1 MDGSEEGM
9 NCRNR
14 RWLWALLFLLVAMQG
29 CWRSTET
36 VKRRYVASGDKYFA
50 QGKYKEAS
58 LMYRSALSKDRK
70 YGEAYAKL
78 GESELRRGELQTALQ
93 AFTRAFELLPTDE
106 NPPGRLADIWLTYYG
121 SPRGHN
127 EATLK
132 QVDNLAK
139 ELLKRNP
146 NSYNG
151 QRLTGFLEVARA
163 GTDTEHAQAH
173 TDLAIAAFRKA
184 DQARPGQPDVLF
196 ALAQT
201 LNRNNQW
208 NEAEPIVRRVLEKSP
223 RYSPAYDYLIL
234 EYLRHKRPQDAEQM
248 MALKVKND
256 PKNADVVI
264 QQAGFYLALQR
275 KEQAEAVLKSLL
287 AREKEL
293 PEARMKVG
301 DFYIHTRDYDRAFT
315 VFGDGAKQGGSRTN
329 DYRTKIALVQIATGR
344 KSEGRQTVDSILK
357 DDPKNNAAL
366 SMRAGLQLD
375 SGDDKQTQSAINDLQ
390 TLISRQP
397 NNAVIRY
404 NLARA
409 YQVRGDLP
417 AAKIQYQEAAK
428 QPGFLA
434 AQIGLAQV
442 NLGQRDYLHAVESAD
457 ASLKIDSTSIL
468 AMAIKAN
475 AQINMGNVVQA
486 RADLQ
491 KELSRFPNSP
501 DLQYQLALVSY
512 REGKF
517 PEALAA
523 FQKMLEKYPG
533 DARLV
538 FGTADV
544 LVQTNRGKE
553 ALKLLQEQSNRVPQ
567 NQAMRMALATTALR
581 VHEFD
586 LAEREYR
593 LLMETQPRNV
603 ELFRLLG
610 ATLHSKGQPQQAME
624 QFRQGLALEPKNPDL
639 NLGMALAMESVGMK
653 SEAYPFYK
661 AVLAGQP
668 SDTERAITLNNL
680 AYLLAEEGRDLDSA
694 LTYIQKA
701 KQLEPDNDDI
711 ADTMGWIYLKR
722 TMNDDALTVFRDL
735 VKRNPGRALF
745 RYHLGAAQYQKHD
758 FQAAKQN
765 LQMALTLKPVKDDEA
780 KIRELLAKIR

>member
-1 MDGSEEGM
+1 
-9 NCRNR
+9 
-14 RWLWALLFLLVAMQG
+14 MQG

-58 LMYRSALSKDRK
+58 LMYRSALRKDRK

-78 GESELRRGELQTALQ
+78 GESEMRRGELQTALQ

-106 NPPGRLADIWLTYYG
+106 NPPGRLADIWLAYYG

-127 EATLK
+127 EATLR
-132 QVDNLAK
+132 QVDTLAK
-139 ELLKRNP
+139 QLLKRNP

-151 QRLTGFLEVARA
+151 QRLTGYLEVARA

-173 TDLAIAAFRKA
+173 TDAAIAAFRKA

-208 NEAEPIVRRVLEKSP
+208 NEGEPIVRRVLEKSP
-223 RYSPAYDYLIL
+223 QYGLAYDYLIL

-264 QQAGFYLALQR
+264 QQAGFYLALQH

-301 DFYIHTRDYDRAFT
+301 DFYIRTRDYDRAFT
-315 VFGDGAKQGGSRTN
+315 VFSDGAKQGGSRTN
-329 DYRTKIALVQIATGR
+329 DYRMKIALVQIATGR

-375 SGDDKQTQSAINDLQ
+375 SGDDKQTQSATNDLQ

-397 NNAVIRY
+397 NNPVIRY

-409 YQVRGDLP
+409 YQTRGDLP

-428 QPGFLA
+428 RPGFLA

-442 NLGQRDYLHAVESAD
+442 NLALRDYLHAVESAD
-457 ASLKIDSTSIL
+457 ESLKIDSTSIL

-501 DLQYQLALVSY
+501 DLQYQLALASY
-512 REGKF
+512 AEHKY

-538 FGTADV
+538 FATADV
-544 LVQTNRGKE
+544 LIKTERGKE

-567 NQAMRMALATTALR
+567 NQAIRFALADTAVR

-593 LLMETQPRNV
+593 KLIELQPKNFDLLRRLGVT
-603 ELFRLLG
+603 LF
-610 ATLHSKGQPQQAME
+610 SKGQPLQAME
-624 QFRQGLALEPKNPDL
+624 QFKQGLALEPKNPDL

-653 SEAYPFYK
+653 SEAYPYYK
-661 AVLAGQP
+661 TVLAGQP
-668 SDTERAITLNNL
+668 SDNVRAITLNNL

-701 KQLEPDNDDI
+701 RQLKPDNEDI

-765 LQMALTLKPVKDDEA
+765 LQMALTLKPAKDDDA
-780 KIRELLAKIR
+780 KIRELLAKIG

>member
-1 MDGSEEGM
+1 M

-93 AFTRAFELLPTDE
+93 AFTRAMELLQTDE
-106 NPPGRLADIWLTYYG
+106 NSPGRLADIWLAYYG

-132 QVDNLAK
+132 QVESLAK

-151 QRLTGFLEVARA
+151 QRLTGYLEVARA

-173 TDLAIAAFRKA
+173 TDKAIAAFRKA

-196 ALAQT
+196 NLGQT

-223 RYSPAYDYLIL
+223 QYRLAYDYLIL
-234 EYLRHKRPQDAEQM
+234 EYLLHKRPQEAEQV

-315 VFGDGAKQGGSRTN
+315 VFSDGAKQGGSRTN
-329 DYRTKIALVQIATGR
+329 DYRMKIALVQIATGR

-366 SMRAGLQLD
+366 SMRAALQLD
-375 SGDDKQTQSAINDLQ
+375 SGDDKQSQSAINDLQ
-390 TLISRQP
+390 MLIGRNP
-397 NNAVIRY
+397 NNPAIRY

-409 YQVRGDLP
+409 YQSRGDLQ

-428 QPGFLA
+428 QPGFLVA
-434 AQIGLAQV
+434 RLGLAQV
-442 NLGQRDYLHAVESAD
+442 NLALLDYLHAVESAD
-457 ASLKIDSTSIL
+457 ESLKIDSTSIL

-475 AQINMGNVVQA
+475 AQINMGNVLQA
-486 RADLQ
+486 RTDLQ

-501 DLQYQLALVSY
+501 DLQYQLALASY
-512 REGKF
+512 AEHKY

-538 FGTADV
+538 FATADV
-544 LVQTNRGKE
+544 LNRTERGKE
-553 ALKLLQEQSNRVPQ
+553 ALKLLQEQSSRVPQ
-567 NQAMRMALATTALR
+567 NQAMRMVLANTAAH

-593 LLMETQPRNV
+593 QLMEAQPRNV
-603 ELFRLLG
+603 ELFFRLG
-610 ATLHSKGQPQQAME
+610 ETLRSKGQPQQAME
-624 QFRQGLALEPKNPDL
+624 LFRQGLALEPKNPDL

-661 AVLAGQP
+661 TALAVDPGKYIA
-668 SDTERAITLNNL
+668 LNNL

-701 KQLEPDNDDI
+701 RQLKPDNDDI

-722 TMNDDALTVFRDL
+722 TMNDDALTVFKDL

-765 LQMALTLKPVKDDEA
+765 LQMALTLKPAKDDEA
-780 KIRELLAKIR
+780 KIRELLAKIG

>member
-1 MDGSEEGM
+1 MDGSDEGM

-93 AFTRAFELLPTDE
+93 AFTRAMELLQTDE
-106 NPPGRLADIWLTYYG
+106 NSPGRLADIWLAYYG

-132 QVDNLAK
+132 QVESLAK

-151 QRLTGFLEVARA
+151 QRLTGYLQIARA
-163 GTDTEHAQAH
+163 GTDAEHAQAH
-173 TDLAIAAFRKA
+173 TDAAIAAFRKA

-196 ALAQT
+196 NLAQT

-208 NEAEPIVRRVLEKSP
+208 NEAEPILRRILEKSP
-223 RYSPAYDYLIL
+223 QYWLAYDYLIL
-234 EYLRHKRPQDAEQM
+234 EYWHHKRPQEAEQI

-301 DFYIHTRDYDRAFT
+301 DFYIRTRDYDRAFT
-315 VFGDGAKQGGSRTN
+315 VFSDGAKQGGSRAN
-329 DYRTKIALVQIATGR
+329 DYRMKIALVQIATGR
-344 KSEGRQTVDSILK
+344 KSEGRQTIDSILK
-357 DDPKNNAAL
+357 DDPKNNSAL

-390 TLISRQP
+390 MLLGRQP

-409 YQVRGDLP
+409 YQTRGDLP

-442 NLGQRDYLHAVESAD
+442 NLVQGDYLHAVQSAD
-457 ASLKIDSTSIL
+457 DSLKIDSTSIL

-475 AQINMGNVVQA
+475 AQINMGNVLQA
-486 RADLQ
+486 RTDLQ

-501 DLQYQLALVSY
+501 DLQYQLALASY
-512 REGKF
+512 KEGKF

-538 FGTADV
+538 FATADV

-553 ALKLLQEQSNRVPQ
+553 ALKLLQEQSTRVPQ
-567 NQAMRMALATTALR
+567 NQAMRFALANTARR
-581 VHEFD
+581 VHELD

-603 ELFRLLG
+603 ELLRLLG
-610 ATLHSKGQPQQAME
+610 ETVRSKGQPQQAME
-624 QFRQGLALEPKNPDL
+624 LFRQGLALEPKNSGL
-639 NLGMALAMESVGMK
+639 NLGMALAMETVGMK
-653 SEAYPFYK
+653 SESYPYYK
-661 AVLAGQP
+661 AALAGQP
-668 SDTERAITLNNL
+668 SDDARAVAMNNV
-680 AYLLAEEGRDLDSA
+680 AYLLAEEGHDLDSA

-701 KQLEPDNDDI
+701 RQLKPDNDDI

-722 TMNDDALTVFRDL
+722 TMNDDALTVFKDL

-765 LQMALTLKPVKDDEA
+765 LQMALTLKPAKDDEA
-780 KIRELLAKIR
+780 KIRELLAKIG

>member
-1 MDGSEEGM
+1 M

-58 LMYRSALSKDRK
+58 LMYRSALRKDRK

-121 SPRGHN
+121 SPRGHT

-151 QRLTGFLEVARA
+151 QRLTGYLEVARA

-196 ALAQT
+196 SLAQT

-208 NEAEPIVRRVLEKSP
+208 NEAEPILRRVLEKSP
-223 RYSPAYDYLIL
+223 QYWLAYDYLMI
-234 EYLRHKRPQDAEQM
+234 EYLRHRRPQDAEQM

-256 PKNADVVI
+256 PKSADVVI
-264 QQAGFYLALQR
+264 QQAGFYLAMQR
-275 KEQAEAVLKSLL
+275 KEQADAVLKSLL

-315 VFGDGAKQGGSRTN
+315 VFSDGAKQGGSRTN
-329 DYRTKIALVQIATGR
+329 DYRMKIALVQIATGR

-375 SGDDKQTQSAINDLQ
+375 SGDDKQTQSAINDLL
-390 TLISRQP
+390 TLVGRQP

-409 YQVRGDLP
+409 YQVRGDLQ
-417 AAKIQYQEAAK
+417 AAKVQYQEAAK
-428 QPGFLA
+428 QPGLLA
-434 AQIGLAQV
+434 ARLGLAQV
-442 NLGQRDYLHAVESAD
+442 NLAQHDYLHAVESAD
-457 ASLKIDSTSIL
+457 ESLKIDSTSIL

-512 REGKF
+512 AERKL
-517 PEALAA
+517 PEALAT

-533 DARLV
+533 DPRLV

-544 LVQTNRGKE
+544 LINTGRGKE
-553 ALKLLQEQSNRVPQ
+553 ALKLLQEQSSRAPQ
-567 NQAMRMALATTALR
+567 NQAMRLALANTALR
-581 VHEFD
+581 VHDFD

-593 LLMETQPRNV
+593 LLMEAQPRNV

-610 ATLHSKGQPQQAME
+610 ETLRSKGQPQQAME
-624 QFRQGLALEPKNPDL
+624 LFRQGLALEPKNPGL
-639 NLGMALAMESVGMK
+639 NLGMALAMETVGMN
-653 SEAYPFYK
+653 SESYPYYK
-661 AVLAGQP
+661 TVLAGQP
-668 SDTERAITLNNL
+668 NDDVRAVALNNL
-680 AYLLAEEGRDLDSA
+680 AYLLAEAGHDLDSA

-701 KQLEPDNDDI
+701 KQLHPNDDDI

-758 FQAAKQN
+758 VQAAKQN
-765 LQMALTLKPVKDDEA
+765 LQMALTLKPAKDDEA
-780 KIRELLAKIR
+780 KIRELLAKIG

>member
-1 MDGSEEGM
+1 M

-14 RWLWALLFLLVAMQG
+14 RWLWALLLLLVVMPG

-58 LMYRSALSKDRK
+58 LMYRSALRKDRK

-78 GESELRRGELQTALQ
+78 GESEMRRGELQTALQ
-93 AFTRAFELLPTDE
+93 AFTRAVELLPTDE
-106 NPPGRLADIWLTYYG
+106 NPPGRLADIWVAYYG

-127 EATLK
+127 EATLR
-132 QVDNLAK
+132 QVDTLAK
-139 ELLKRNP
+139 LLLKRNP

-173 TDLAIAAFRKA
+173 TDAAIAAYRKA

-201 LNRNNQW
+201 LDRNNQW
-208 NEAEPIVRRVLEKSP
+208 NEGEPIIRRVLQKSP
-223 RYSPAYDYLIL
+223 QYWLAYDYLIL
-234 EYLRHKRPQDAEQM
+234 EYLRHKRPQEAEQV

-256 PKNADVVI
+256 PKNADVLI
-264 QQAGFYLALQR
+264 QQAGFYLALQH

-301 DFYIHTRDYDRAFT
+301 DFYIRTREYDRAFT
-315 VFGDGAKQGGSRTN
+315 VFSDGAKQGGSRAN
-329 DYRTKIALVQIATGR
+329 DYRMKIALVQIATGR
-344 KSEGRQTVDSILK
+344 KSEGRQTVDLILK

-375 SGDDKQTQSAINDLQ
+375 SGDDKQAQSAINDLQ
-390 TLISRQP
+390 TLIGRQP
-397 NNAVIRY
+397 TNPVIRY

-409 YQVRGDLP
+409 YQTRGDLP

-428 QPGFLA
+428 RRGFLA

-442 NLGQRDYLHAVESAD
+442 NLALGDYSHAVESAD
-457 ASLKIDSTSIL
+457 ESLKIDSTSIL

-475 AQINMGNVVQA
+475 AQINMGNVIQA

-501 DLQYQLALVSY
+501 DLQFQMALVSY
-512 REGKF
+512 ADRKY

-533 DARLV
+533 DARLI
-538 FGTADV
+538 FATADI
-544 LVQTNRGKE
+544 LLKTGRGKE
-553 ALKLLQEQSNRVPQ
+553 ALNLLQEQLNRAPQ
-567 NQAMRMALATTALR
+567 NQAMRLALANTAALVR
-581 VHEFD
+581 EFD
-586 LAEREYR
+586 IAEREYR
-593 LLMETQPRNV
+593 KLMEAQPRNF
-603 ELFRLLG
+603 ELFLRLG
-610 ATLHSKGQPQQAME
+610 ETLYFKGQPQQAME
-624 QFRQGLALEPKNPDL
+624 LFKQGQALEPKSPRL
-639 NLGMALAMESVGMK
+639 NLDMALAMESVGMK
-653 SEAYPFYK
+653 HEAYPYYK
-661 AVLAGQP
+661 TVLTVDPANAVA
-668 SDTERAITLNNL
+668 LNNL
-680 AYLLAEEGRDLDSA
+680 AFLLAEEGRDLDSA
-694 LTYIQKA
+694 LTFIQKA
-701 KQLEPDNDDI
+701 KQQYPDNDDI

-722 TMNDDALTVFRDL
+722 NMNDDALSLFRDV

-758 FQAAKQN
+758 FQAAKQS
-765 LQMALTLKPVKDDEA
+765 LQSALTLKSTKDEEA
-780 KIRELLAKIR
+780 KIRELLAKIH

>member
-14 RWLWALLFLLVAMQG
+14 RWLWVLLLLLVATPG
-29 CWRSTET
+29 CWRNSET
-36 VKRRYVASGDKYFA
+36 VKRRYVASGDKYFT

-58 LMYRSALSKDRK
+58 LMYRSALRKDRK

-78 GESELRRGELQTALQ
+78 GESELRRGELGTALQ
-93 AFTRAFELLPTDE
+93 AFTRAVELLPTDE

-139 ELLKRNP
+139 LLLKRNP

-163 GTDTEHAQAH
+163 GTDAAHQQAH
-173 TDLAIAAFRKA
+173 IDAAIAAFRHA
-184 DQARPGQPDVLF
+184 DQARPAQPDVLF

-208 NEAEPIVRRVLEKSP
+208 NEGEPIIRRIVEKSP
-223 RYSPAYDYLIL
+223 QYWLAYDYLIL
-234 EYLRHKRPQDAEQM
+234 EYLRHKRPQDAEQL

-256 PKNADVVI
+256 PNNADVVI

-275 KEQAEAVLKSLL
+275 KDQAQAVLKSLL

-301 DFYIHTRDYDRAFT
+301 DFYIRTRDYDRAFT
-315 VFGDGAKQGGSRTN
+315 VFSDGAKLGGSRVN
-329 DYRTKIALVQIATGR
+329 DYRMKIALVQVATNR
-344 KSEGRQTVDSILK
+344 KSEAMQTIESILK
-357 DDPKNNAAL
+357 DDPKNNGAL

-390 TLISRQP
+390 TLIGRQP
-397 NNAVIRY
+397 NNPVIRY

-409 YQVRGDLP
+409 YQSRGEQYLP

-428 QPGFLA
+428 RSGFLA

-442 NLGQRDYLHAVESAD
+442 NLALGDYSHAVESAD
-457 ASLKIDSTSIL
+457 QSLKIDSSSIL

-491 KELSRFPNSP
+491 SELSRFPNSP
-501 DLQYQLALVSY
+501 DLQFQLALVSY
-512 REGKF
+512 AEHKY
-517 PEALAA
+517 PEALAL

-538 FGTADV
+538 FATADV
-544 LVQTNRGKE
+544 LLKTGQGKE
-553 ALKLLQEQSNRVPQ
+553 ALKLLQAQSDRAPG
-567 NQAMRMALATTALR
+567 NQAMRLAWANTATLMR
-581 VHEFD
+581 EYD

-593 LLMETQPRNV
+593 KLMEAQPRNF
-603 ELFRLLG
+603 ELFLRLG
-610 ATLHSKGQPQQAME
+610 ETLYFKGQPQQAME
-624 QFRQGLALEPKNPDL
+624 VLRQGQALEPKNPRL
-639 NLGMALAMESVGMK
+639 NLDMALAMESVGMRH
-653 SEAYPFYK
+653 EAYPYYK
-661 AVLAGQP
+661 AVLAVDPGNGV
-668 SDTERAITLNNL
+668 ALNNL

-694 LTYIQKA
+694 LTFIQKA
-701 KQLEPDNDDI
+701 KQQYPESDDI

-722 TMNDDALTVFRDL
+722 TMNDDALTVFKDL
-735 VKRNPGRALF
+735 VKRDPAKALF
-745 RYHLGAAQYQKHD
+745 RYHLGAAQYQKRD
-758 FQAAKQN
+758 FQAAKQS
-765 LQMALTLKPVKDDEA
+765 LQMALSLKPAKGDEA
-780 KIRELLAKIR
+780 KIRELLAKIG